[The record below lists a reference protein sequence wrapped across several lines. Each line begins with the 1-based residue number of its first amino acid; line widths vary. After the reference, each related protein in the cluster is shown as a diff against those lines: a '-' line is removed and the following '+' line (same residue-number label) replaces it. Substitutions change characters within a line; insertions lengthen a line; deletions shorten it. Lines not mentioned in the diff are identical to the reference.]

1 MKARLALICF
11 FLVCI
16 LWFVDGN
23 CDVADFRVNDDF
35 GMTYQGY
42 SHIAVDLDG
51 NFVVSWYDKR
61 NGDNDIYL
69 QAFDH
74 LGNRSGSNRRVND
87 DPVGSE
93 QLRPSLMKDQLG
105 KFIVVWQDFRV
116 TGYPFNG
123 DIYGQRFNADG
134 SLISTNAKIND
145 DFGVETQGW
154 QDIDADDFGNYV
166 VVWEDN
172 RNGNYDVY
180 AQRYHKS
187 GTKLGANVRVNDD
200 VGSAYQHNPKIAVDG
215 DGDFIVTWYDN
226 RSGRDNIMAQRFNV
240 SGVAQGTNFL
250 VNDNI
255 TNNKCVFA
263 DVACNYNG
271 NFTIAWI
278 DYRNGVYPSN
288 PDVYARNYL
297 ADGTPRSD
305 NYKVNIDGGAT
316 NQAEVSVAMD
326 YFGNYII
333 AWRDDRLGNNDIYA
347 QYYRAEGT
355 TLGGN
360 YRVNSDAGTATQS
373 FPNVTMDGINI
384 YYTWTDDRN
393 GSFDVYAKITE
404 YGAPAIV
411 VTPTSLTFSA
421 QQGGANPPAQQ
432 LLVNNQGYG
441 ILNYTITDNQPWLTV
456 NPTSGAAP
464 ATLDVSV
471 NAAGLAY
478 GEHSGR
484 ITIADV
490 TGKDS
495 SRTVVVA
502 LSVTAPMLKLTPIS
516 FSIQT
521 QFGSAPPDDQYVMI
535 ENSGTGTLDWSTSG
549 APNWLK
555 LSQVSGTAP
564 SAVDLIF
571 ETDSL
576 PGPGDYVA
584 TVTVSSPQAANSPQQ
599 FTVNLSYVVN
609 TPMLTIDPDTLHF
622 SFLAGATT
630 VSPQDLVI
638 FNSGTGTIDWMIEAD
653 ATWVSVTP
661 EAMLGDG
668 VVSVSVNTAMLQVGE
683 HFAHLN
689 IIDAAALN
697 SPLVAVVK
705 TTVLRPPDTLSLD
718 LTNALAGQPFEVGL
732 NLRNHLS
739 VDSVAIEL
747 SYDDAAM
754 TLDSVAT
761 SLRTGGITTWS
772 VSNPTA
778 LGITNVAVTSSQM
791 STPLAAGSGPIAVLH
806 FSAAGSVADGEY
818 AIDLNGIVRDTSGA
832 ISTPVIVPGNVAI
845 ASTTPVYPVESPIVP
860 ADFVLG
866 PNYPNPFNAATII
879 PFEISRGAEVEIH
892 VLNILGRRVKT
903 IYSGAQTIG
912 RYYATWNG
920 DSDDGST
927 LPTGVYFVRLQAAG
941 ESRVIKVLLLK

>member
-1 MKARLALICF
+1 MKARFALICF

-16 LWFVDGN
+16 LWFADGR

-35 GMTYQGY
+35 GTAYQGY

-87 DPVGSE
+87 DPVGNE

-105 KFIVVWQDFRV
+105 KFIIVWQDFRV

-134 SLISTNAKIND
+134 SLVSTNAKIND

-154 QDIDADDFGNYV
+154 QDIDCDDFGNYV

-172 RNGNYDVY
+172 RNGNYDIY

-187 GTKLGANVRVNDD
+187 GTKLGANIRVNDD
-200 VGSAYQHNPKIAVDG
+200 AGAAYQHNPKVTVDG

-263 DVACNYNG
+263 DVACDYNG

-278 DYRNGVYPSN
+278 DYRNGVYPNN
-288 PDVYARNYL
+288 PDVYARNYW
-297 ADGTPRSD
+297 ANGTARSD
-305 NYKVNIDGGAT
+305 NYRVNVDGGAV

-326 YFGNYII
+326 YFGNFII

-347 QYYRAEGT
+347 QYYRAEGSS
-355 TLGGN
+355 LGGN

-393 GSFDVYAKITE
+393 GSFDIYAKITE

-421 QQGGANPPAQQ
+421 QQGGSNPPSQQ

-441 ILNYTITDNQPWLTV
+441 ILNYSVTDNQPWLTV
-456 NPTSGAAP
+456 TPTTGAAP
-464 ATLDVSV
+464 ATLAVSV
-471 NAAGLAY
+471 SIAGLAY
-478 GEHSGR
+478 GDHSGR
-484 ITIADV
+484 ITISDAS
-490 TGKDS
+490 GKDS

-502 LSVTAPMLKLTPIS
+502 LSITAPVLSITPS
-516 FSIQT
+516 SIDVQT
-521 QFGSAPPDDQYVMI
+521 QFGSAPPDDRYVMI
-535 ENSGTGTLDWSTSG
+535 ENSGTGTLDWSASG
-549 APNWLK
+549 APNWLR

-576 PGPGDYVA
+576 PGPGEYSA
-584 TVTVSSPQAANSPQQ
+584 AITVTSPQAANSPQQ
-599 FTVNLSYVVN
+599 FTVNLSYIVN
-609 TPMLTIDPDTLHF
+609 TPILTIDPDTLHF
-622 SFLAGATT
+622 SFLAGAS
-630 VSPQDLVI
+630 VPAQELVI
-638 FNSGTGTIDWMIEAD
+638 YNSGTGTIDWMIVPD
-653 ATWVSVTP
+653 ATWVATTP

-668 VVSVSVNTAMLQVGE
+668 VVSVSINTALLQVGE
-683 HFAHLN
+683 HHANLT
-689 IIDAAALN
+689 ISDAAAVN
-697 SPLVAVVK
+697 SPLNAVVHA
-705 TTVLRPPDTLSLD
+705 TVLRPPDTL
-718 LTNALAGQPFEVGL
+718 ALEAISAAVGQPFEVAL
-732 NLRNHLS
+732 SLRNYLA
-739 VDSVAIEL
+739 VDSVAFDL
-747 SYDDAAM
+747 TFDDDAM
-754 TLDSVAT
+754 TLDSVST
-761 SLRTGGITTWS
+761 TLRSGGVLTWQS
-772 VSNPTA
+772 GVPTV
-778 LGITNVAVTSSQM
+778 LGITSVAVASSPM
-791 STPLAAGSGPIAVLH
+791 SDPLAEGSGAIAILHFTAGSDV
-806 FSAAGSVADGEY
+806 VDGEY
-818 AIDLNGIVRDTSGA
+818 PIDLSGSVRDTTGA
-832 ISTPVIVPGNVAI
+832 ISMPIALAGSAAI
-845 ASTTPVYPVESPIVP
+845 TSSTPVYPVESPIMP
-860 ADFVLG
+860 TDFTLG

-879 PFEISRGAEVEIH
+879 PYTLSQSSSVDLR
-892 VLNILGRRVKT
+892 VLNILGQHVKT
-903 IYSGAQTIG
+903 IFTGEQRIG
-912 RYYATWNG
+912 GYYATWDG
-920 DSDDGST
+920 DADTGEM
-927 LPTGVYFVRLQAAG
+927 LPTGIYFVRLQADDQ
-941 ESRVIKVLLLK
+941 SRTIKVLLLK